1 MVFGT
6 LALTIANLLKIALQ
20 IVILPVLARLLGPA
34 AYGLVA
40 MSMPLVLLANMISD
54 AGLGNALVRKSNSSP
69 ELESTIFWF
78 SLAMSLG
85 MSVLVSVVA
94 WPFARAMSQP
104 ELLPIVITLTV
115 ILPLGGSLSVANARI
130 SRAGNFGL
138 FAVSDVVSTIVSSAA
153 AIGAALAGAG
163 AWSLVI
169 QQCLLWTIKAAWLI
183 PVSGFR
189 PLFICRPALMVPYLS
204 FGLHSVG
211 SNLADFANKNFP
223 TMVIGGLIG
232 VVAAGHYAMAYQIVR
247 MPELIISGPLY
258 LSIFVSV
265 AKWDNDRGEALTVAI
280 KGLRGIVTI
289 LAPLFCGLALIA
301 DLAVEVVL
309 GPAWAATGPILA
321 LLAPAG
327 FFLCVYSFMGA
338 VLMGLGR
345 SEYQFRLILLSGV
358 CLALGVILG
367 GSYGGEGV
375 ACGFSFGAALAV
387 PFYLYAF
394 SRQLGIPVAQIV
406 RETSA
411 PLVATLAMAV
421 GVLALERALP
431 DWPPAVG
438 LAALVLAGAISFG
451 VVLAVISGRRVW
463 ADLQWLFAPHR
474 AAEPELP

>member
-1 MVFGT
+1 
-6 LALTIANLLKIALQ
+6 
-20 IVILPVLARLLGPA
+20 
-34 AYGLVA
+34 
-40 MSMPLVLLANMISD
+40 
-54 AGLGNALVRKSNSSP
+54 
-69 ELESTIFWF
+69 
-78 SLAMSLG
+78 
-85 MSVLVSVVA
+85 
-94 WPFARAMSQP
+94 
-104 ELLPIVITLTV
+104 
-115 ILPLGGSLSVANARI
+115 
-130 SRAGNFGL
+130 
-138 FAVSDVVSTIVSSAA
+138 
-153 AIGAALAGAG
+153 
-163 AWSLVI
+163 
-169 QQCLLWTIKAAWLI
+169 
-183 PVSGFR
+183 
-189 PLFICRPALMVPYLS
+189 
-204 FGLHSVG
+204 
-211 SNLADFANKNFP
+211 
-223 TMVIGGLIG
+223 
-232 VVAAGHYAMAYQIVR
+232 
-247 MPELIISGPLY
+247 
-258 LSIFVSV
+258 
-265 AKWDNDRGEALTVAI
+265 
-280 KGLRGIVTI
+280 
-289 LAPLFCGLALIA
+289 LALIA

-451 VVLAVISGRRVW
+451 VVLAAISGRRVW